1 MTILP
6 FLGNRKKRKAMA
18 QDVKEFSEL
27 VKDQYTFLME
37 QLEKVLKDYFDLSA
51 RVKEMHTEIFSL
63 REQLA
68 QAATLQCVNKECLQR
83 TQSEASILI
92 VIHCSATRE
101 DKDFTEYDLDV
112 CHRRRGFNGAGYH
125 FYIRKNGDIKSTRP
139 IEKVG
144 AHAKGFNR
152 ESIGICYEGGL
163 DSKGRPKD
171 TRTEWQKHSLRVLVL
186 TLLKDYPECRV
197 CGHRDL
203 SPDRNE
209 NGEIEPEEWVKAC
222 PCFDAENN
230 WKA

>member
-1 MTILP
+1 MRTI
-6 FLGNRKKRKAMA
+6 N
-18 QDVKEFSEL
+18 
-27 VKDQYTFLME
+27 
-37 QLEKVLKDYFDLSA
+37 
-51 RVKEMHTEIFSL
+51 
-63 REQLA
+63 
-68 QAATLQCVNKECLQR
+68 
-83 TQSEASILI
+83 LI

-171 TRTEWQKHSLRVLVL
+171 TRPMTTDLKFTVFILLLIKWLLIYFIMQRYGDKTDRVL
-186 TLLKDYPECRV
+186 
-197 CGHRDL
+197 L
-203 SPDRNE
+203 SGSNMIIQKLNYIFSQKSVKHKQRYGNPYSHNAAF
-209 NGEIEPEEWVKAC
+209 IEFRYLFV
-222 PCFDAENN
+222 
-230 WKA
+230 

>member
-37 QLEKVLKDYFDLSA
+37 QLEKVLKDYF
-51 RVKEMHTEIFSL
+51 
-63 REQLA
+63 
-68 QAATLQCVNKECLQR
+68 
-83 TQSEASILI
+83 
-92 VIHCSATRE
+92 
-101 DKDFTEYDLDV
+101 
-112 CHRRRGFNGAGYH
+112 GFNGAGYH